1 MKSDKDA
8 RYKQTK
14 SRSGYM
20 LDTIDICCTFWELC
34 CAVIRNWPTC
44 LHQKVSS
51 NTVSEAGKEFFMVDK
66 YILDIKFST

>member
-14 SRSGYM
+14 SRPGYM
-20 LDTIDICCTFWELC
+20 LDTIDICCRFWKL

-44 LHQKVSS
+44 LHQKVTS
-51 NTVSEAGKEFFMVDK
+51 NTVSEATKEFFMADK